1 MSKRIV
7 RKTIQGKQTY
17 KESAV
22 QTKLPTNQT
31 VTRNGPTFLEQG
43 ANLLGLTNVNP
54 LLKLGANVLADVC
67 DDYPRQN
74 PIQKM
79 KKDDTNP
86 IKQSI
91 ETQVQNVQKQ
101 VQDIVKENVKI
112 REVLYPDIEPVI
124 TTSNDS
130 KTVIQE
136 KSRWVPCISKE
147 VVVDIPAENKK
158 PTKTKTIQGKFDP
171 KSFAHN
177 RRQQMGREQTM
188 KQRNIRPIF
197 PIPYPEVEDNPY
209 KDL

>member
-67 DDYPRQN
+67 DDYPMQN

-101 VQDIVKENVKI
+101 VEDMVKESVKI
-112 REVLYPDIEPVI
+112 REISYPTIEPVI

-130 KTVIQE
+130 KTIIRE

-147 VVVDIPAENKK
+147 VVVDIPADEKK
-158 PTKTKTIQGKFDP
+158 KTKIKTIQGKADP
-171 KSFAHN
+171 KSFAYN
-177 RRQQMGREQTM
+177 RRQQIGREQTM
-188 KQRNIRPIF
+188 KQRNLRPIF
-197 PIPYPEVEDNPY
+197 PIPYAEAEENPY